1 MKEKLLFKAVVDL
14 SEVVYDLV
22 GNAHNYSE
30 RTAKKMSKALTSIN
44 ALLPNKKLLTQQS
57 NHRSCR

>member
-44 ALLPNKKLLTQQS
+44 PTFYPSPFLRLLG
-57 NHRSCR
+57 